1 MKGQMMAGGL
11 HVEHVVSE
19 MGMMS
24 RVTRAFLTTV
34 ATISIG
40 MFAAGC
46 GDDEGENESGASAG
60 GTKTACVADAATG
73 ETGLPA
79 AFPIPGELTVTE
91 VRKDGPTNVVDG
103 YWSAAIDEAYPE
115 YLEQVEAAGYEIL
128 FSEQEE
134 FDAEISYRAGD
145 RSGLIALR
153 ADCSEDDTTRVHI
166 TNRPA

>member
-1 MKGQMMAGGL
+1 M
-11 HVEHVVSE
+11 
-19 MGMMS
+19 
-24 RVTRAFLTTV
+24 TRSFLTAL

-40 MFAAGC
+40 LFAAGC
-46 GDDEGENESGASAG
+46 GDDEKSESEGAESEG
-60 GTKTACVADAATG
+60 GAKVACVADATTD

-103 YWSAAIDEAYPE
+103 YWSSGLDEAYEE
-115 YLEQVEAAGYEIL
+115 YLQQVEAAGYEIL
-128 FSEQEE
+128 FKEKEE
-134 FDAEISYRAGD
+134 ADAEISYKDGD

-153 ADCSEDDTTRVHI
+153 GDCSEDDTTRVHI